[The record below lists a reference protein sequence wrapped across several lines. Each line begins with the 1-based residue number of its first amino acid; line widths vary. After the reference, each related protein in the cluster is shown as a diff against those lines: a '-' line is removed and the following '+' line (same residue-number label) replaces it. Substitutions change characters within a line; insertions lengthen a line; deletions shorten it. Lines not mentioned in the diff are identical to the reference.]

1 MCSVLIENWKMIDRI
16 ELYLSFDD
24 LYVDLIDLWWNLIG
38 FDFLYERKKSD
49 GLEKGTTINL
59 ITSSLK

>member
-1 MCSVLIENWKMIDRI
+1 MIDRI